1 MARSKSNLT
10 YADFADEVKSG
21 KLQNVYFIAAYDNY
35 FLSKA
40 GELLREKISGSK
52 DNRDNFFLKYGDESS
67 ADEIIDLCSNFSS
80 LFSANKI
87 VIVKR
92 CEKFSKKLDG
102 IINYTQNPDKDTTL
116 LLVFDKDYVVD
127 KKLDKENKFYDFA
140 FLPEDGYL
148 KWVKSVFESKGCLI
162 GHAELDLFI
171 ESVPKM
177 FDLIE
182 NEVAKIA
189 GYCEET
195 SDNGEKKVTKDIIYK
210 FIGYDTSYS
219 PNELM
224 SSIISKNSHKSM
236 EILDNMINK
245 GGINEIYLLTL
256 ITGYYMDILSAK
268 TRGFDSAGMNE
279 IYSKYRIWGD
289 KIDFVK
295 RYKNEVNEEDFAVIF
310 EKILNTD
317 QKLKTS
323 MLDSKVL
330 LTSLVEELSN
340 I

>member
-10 YADFADEVKSG
+10 YPDFAGEINSG

-35 FLSKA
+35 FLGKA
-40 GELLREKISGSK
+40 GELLREKISGTK
-52 DNRDNFFLKYGDESS
+52 DNRDNYFLKYGDESS
-67 ADEIIDLCSNFSS
+67 AEELIDLCSNFSS

-92 CEKFSKKLDG
+92 CEKFGKKLDL
-102 IINYTQNPDKDTTL
+102 ILSYIQNPDIDTTL
-116 LLVFDKDYVVD
+116 LLVFDKDYVIE
-127 KKLDKENKFYDFA
+127 KKLDTEYKFYDFTS
-140 FLPEDGYL
+140 LPDEDYL
-148 KWVKSVFESKGCLI
+148 KWVKSLFDAKGCSI
-162 GHAELDLFI
+162 NEPELDLFV

-177 FDLIE
+177 FDLVE
-182 NEVAKIA
+182 NEVSKIA
-189 GYCEET
+189 GYCEEI
-195 SDNGEKKVTKDIIYK
+195 SPDGQKKVTNDVIYK

-219 PNELM
+219 PYELM
-224 SSIISKNSHKSM
+224 SSIISKNSQKSL

-245 GGINEIYLLTL
+245 SGINEIYLLTL

-268 TRGFDSAGMNE
+268 TKGFDTASINE
-279 IYSKYRIWGD
+279 IYSKYKLWGD

-295 RYKNEVNEEDFAVIF
+295 KYKNLVNDDDFGQIF
-310 EKILNTD
+310 EKILNAD
-317 QKLKTS
+317 QTIKTS